1 MPQRT
6 RFVLRTNFA
15 SFFLDD
21 HRLTRALHP
30 TPPPHVYPFTHYPTS
45 RRVAQQRR
53 GLHATHDLSTM
64 SHHGEGSRA
73 EFHSRDDSAPSPTQ
87 AAAVAAALPP
97 LCSFTRDP
105 ISSFYSG
112 RGVFVTGATGFL
124 GKVVLEKL
132 LRQSPDIGVVFVL
145 IRPRGKTKRSPA
157 MSAGITG
164 FFSFYDSILRLHFY
178 FFPFFYAAER
188 LVAMTAAGEPLWNR
202 LDKCHSD
209 FRRKLVAISGEIAS
223 PNLGMSADDR
233 ALVSHHCSVVLHL
246 AATGDFIF
254 HSIV

>member
-1 MPQRT
+1 M
-6 RFVLRTNFA
+6 FVSRPRVHAAAHSLCSSHQLRELSSERPSTH
-15 SFFLDD
+15 SC
-21 HRLTRALHP
+21 
-30 TPPPHVYPFTHYPTS
+30 PPPHVYPFTHYPTS

-53 GLHATHDLSTM
+53 GRHATHYLSTM
-64 SHHGEGSRA
+64 SHHDEGSHA

-178 FFPFFYAAER
+178 FFPFFLCSGAPRRDDCGRRAP
-188 LVAMTAAGEPLWNR
+188 VEPLGQVPLR
-202 LDKCHSD
+202 FS
-209 FRRKLVAISGEIAS
+209 
-223 PNLGMSADDR
+223 
-233 ALVSHHCSVVLHL
+233 
-246 AATGDFIF
+246 
-254 HSIV
+254 